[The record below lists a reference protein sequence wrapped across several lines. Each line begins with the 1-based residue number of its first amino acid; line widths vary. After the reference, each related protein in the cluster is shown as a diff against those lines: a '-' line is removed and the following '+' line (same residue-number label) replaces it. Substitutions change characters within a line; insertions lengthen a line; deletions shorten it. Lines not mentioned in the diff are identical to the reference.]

1 MWSRRFV
8 SGRVVVFAFFVDVV
22 GDDGKFAHDG
32 GNNDLFGFV
41 LGFKAGDEVGE
52 CLYPIG
58 DHGGHEEHGA

>member
-1 MWSRRFV
+1 
-8 SGRVVVFAFFVDVV
+8 VDVV
-22 GDDGKFAHDG
+22 GDDGKLSHDG

-58 DHGGHEEHGA
+58 DHRGHEEHGAQSSVAVSCQAWFAPY